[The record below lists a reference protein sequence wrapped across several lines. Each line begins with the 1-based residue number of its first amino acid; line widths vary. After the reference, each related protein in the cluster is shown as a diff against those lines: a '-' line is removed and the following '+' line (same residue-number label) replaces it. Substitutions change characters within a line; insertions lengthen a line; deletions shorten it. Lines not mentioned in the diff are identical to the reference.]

1 MYAYYYYYYYDPEDG
16 HISGRNMWR
25 LLRHKITFIH
35 SSAFIGLLNNITH
48 LFNARDMEHNITHLF
63 NARDMEHKA
72 KVARRLGFY
81 IKGEICSYVL

>member
-48 LFNARDMEHNITHLF
+48 LFNARDMEH
-63 NARDMEHKA
+63 KA